1 MKIFIYFFI
10 PPVDSSIKRFEIDK
24 NIVLMSVKLLVSL
37 NEITLIINDEGNG
50 FENVKAFVDNF
61 LFSVHLI
68 SRSQNWE
75 QNVLKNIIHFPRGFL
90 SRCKKKKA
98 GRYITQR
105 SQSGKLL
112 TTCNIQIGK
121 KILQI
126 SRDKLNLHG
135 LKRPLSHIPIQIW
148 RSIGKKSSFFPS

>member
-50 FENVKAFVDNF
+50 FENVKAFVDNL

-68 SRSQNWE
+68 SRLGTKRFIKHYTFS
-75 QNVLKNIIHFPRGFL
+75 PRFL
-90 SRCKKKKA
+90 VSV
-98 GRYITQR
+98 
-105 SQSGKLL
+105 
-112 TTCNIQIGK
+112 
-121 KILQI
+121 
-126 SRDKLNLHG
+126 
-135 LKRPLSHIPIQIW
+135 
-148 RSIGKKSSFFPS
+148 

>member
-10 PPVDSSIKRFEIDK
+10 PPVDSSIKGFGIDNK

-68 SRSQNWE
+68 SRLGTKRFIKHYTFS
-75 QNVLKNIIHFPRGFL
+75 PRFL
-90 SRCKKKKA
+90 VSV
-98 GRYITQR
+98 
-105 SQSGKLL
+105 
-112 TTCNIQIGK
+112 
-121 KILQI
+121 
-126 SRDKLNLHG
+126 
-135 LKRPLSHIPIQIW
+135 
-148 RSIGKKSSFFPS
+148 